1 MDALKKDVS
10 ITMSQA
16 WNKAQVVI
24 PLRLNK
30 KQAVVAVIEFYNGET
45 NYDKGIY

>member
-16 WNKAQVVI
+16 WNKAQVCDTFKI
-24 PLRLNK
+24 
-30 KQAVVAVIEFYNGET
+30 KQET
-45 NYDKGIY
+45 DSRSGDRV